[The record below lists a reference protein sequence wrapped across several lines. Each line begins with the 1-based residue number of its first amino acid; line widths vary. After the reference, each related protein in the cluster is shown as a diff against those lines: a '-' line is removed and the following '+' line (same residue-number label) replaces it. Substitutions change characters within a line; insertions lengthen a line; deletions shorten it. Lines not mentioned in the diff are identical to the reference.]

1 MNIKTALVAWNCRLR
16 ERAGMI
22 QNCKRHPED
31 MSVKQWSDAHSIT
44 VANYYYRMKEVRKP
58 LLIRSVELLSRDLL
72 CYAMQ
77 NLSDQHICGHVHD
90 ELIIECPEGTDVS
103 SITSIMG
110 KSPVYDTLKLPEK
123 SVKNP

>member
-1 MNIKTALVAWNCRLR
+1 
-16 ERAGMI
+16 
-22 QNCKRHPED
+22 
-31 MSVKQWSDAHSIT
+31 
-44 VANYYYRMKEVRKP
+44 MKEVRKP

-77 NLSDQHICGHVHD
+77 NLSDQQICGHVHD

-110 KSPVYDTLKLPEK
+110 KSPVDDTLKLPEK

>member
-58 LLIRSVELLSRDLL
+58 LLIRSVELLSRVFFVKHFSLKKASEFPVFNEGFSLL
-72 CYAMQ
+72 
-77 NLSDQHICGHVHD
+77 
-90 ELIIECPEGTDVS
+90 
-103 SITSIMG
+103 
-110 KSPVYDTLKLPEK
+110 
-123 SVKNP
+123 

>member
-1 MNIKTALVAWNCRLR
+1 
-16 ERAGMI
+16 MI

-44 VANYYYRMKEVRKP
+44 VTNYYYRMKEVRKP

-77 NLSDQHICGHVHD
+77 NLSDQQICGHVHD

-110 KSPVYDTLKLPEK
+110 KSPT
-123 SVKNP
+123 

>member
-44 VANYYYRMKEVRKP
+44 VAN
-58 LLIRSVELLSRDLL
+58 
-72 CYAMQ
+72 
-77 NLSDQHICGHVHD
+77 
-90 ELIIECPEGTDVS
+90 
-103 SITSIMG
+103 
-110 KSPVYDTLKLPEK
+110 
-123 SVKNP
+123 